1 MGVGAPPPQTVP
13 SGSPRGA
20 ADSAVGRAR
29 VAGER
34 SEPGCVGCRGWGQG
48 EGVGGFFLRRRFL
61 GEIEERRMFHP
72 RRSGPPFSR
81 LACSLRSDDRLGGD
95 GREGPR
101 AAEAQGAGLQSFS
114 CAVTSHAGRR
124 VPRVVIALVS
134 RVRSSSRVTKI
145 SQR

>member
-1 MGVGAPPPQTVP
+1 MSGHPPPRRCRPGVLEGLQTRRL
-13 SGSPRGA
+13 GGLQLQERGLSRGVWGA
-20 ADSAVGRAR
+20 GGGDRVRGR
-29 VAGER
+29 GD
-34 SEPGCVGCRGWGQG
+34 
-48 EGVGGFFLRRRFL
+48 FFLRRRFL